1 VSGAD
6 TLAGKKA
13 LVIARADLARVE
25 MSLAWHDL
33 RDAVAP
39 PPADARS
46 TTVRRMATLLIAVA
60 APIVGRSK
68 FVRVLRF
75 ASIALAALRAV
86 RSLRGARR

>member
-1 VSGAD
+1 MSGAN
-6 TLAGKKA
+6 TLASKKA

-25 MSLAWHDL
+25 MSVAWHDL

-46 TTVRRMATLLIAVA
+46 TTVRRLATLLIAVA
-60 APIVGRSK
+60 TPVVGRSK
-68 FVRVLRF
+68 FVRVLRY

-86 RSLRGARR
+86 RSLRSPRR

>member
-1 VSGAD
+1 MSGANN
-6 TLAGKKA
+6 LAAKKA

-25 MSLAWHDL
+25 MSVAWHDL

-39 PPADARS
+39 PAADARS

-60 APIVGRSK
+60 TPVVGRSK
-68 FVRVLRF
+68 FVRVLRY

-86 RSLRGARR
+86 RSLRAPRR

>member
-1 VSGAD
+1 MSGAN
-6 TLAGKKA
+6 TLASKKA

-25 MSLAWHDL
+25 MSVAWHDL

-46 TTVRRMATLLIAVA
+46 TTVRRLATLLIAVA
-60 APIVGRSK
+60 TPVVGRSK
-68 FVRVLRF
+68 FVRVLRC

-86 RSLRGARR
+86 RSLRSPRR

>member
-1 VSGAD
+1 MSGD
-6 TLAGKKA
+6 TLAAKKA

-25 MSLAWHDL
+25 MSMAWHDL

-60 APIVGRSK
+60 TPVVGRSK
-68 FVRVLRF
+68 FVRVLRY
-75 ASIALAALRAV
+75 ASIALAALRAI
-86 RSLRGARR
+86 RSLRGINR